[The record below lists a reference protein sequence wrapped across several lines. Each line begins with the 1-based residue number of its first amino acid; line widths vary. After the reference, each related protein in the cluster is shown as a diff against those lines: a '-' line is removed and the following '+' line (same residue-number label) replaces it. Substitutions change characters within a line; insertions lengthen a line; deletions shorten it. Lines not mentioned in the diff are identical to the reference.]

1 MSTLFQK
8 WRNQMNRR
16 TIKNICARSIIDGRG
31 YPTVEVDVVLE
42 NDTMGRASVPIGLST
57 GEHEAK
63 ELRDGG
69 KRYRGLGVQKA
80 VEVVNSVIAP
90 ALIGYDVTKQRHID
104 FLMTHDLDGTP
115 NKGKLG
121 ANAIVGVSMAVARA
135 AASSLGVP
143 LYRYLNPNARVLPV
157 PLFNLIN
164 GGMHASGNL
173 EIQEFI
179 IMPIGA
185 DNFSDAL
192 HIATEVGWVL
202 KDLII
207 KKYGKIAANTGDEG
221 GFVPPMNGV
230 REPLDTLVQAVEMA
244 GFADKIVYGLD
255 IAASH
260 FYDREENLYHFD
272 GKKLTTEAMIDLYK
286 GLCQEYQ
293 IASIEDPLY
302 ENDFEAWAT
311 LTAEVD
317 CQIVG
322 DDFFVTNYE
331 RVTKGIQ
338 MQAANAVLWK
348 INQIGTL
355 TEALDVAELAYRNGY
370 GVQVSERSGETEDPI
385 LADFCVALNAGQVK
399 TGATVRGE
407 RTSKYN
413 QFLRIEQDLGDQ
425 AVYAGANFRW
435 ANL

>member
-8 WRNQMNRR
+8 WRNQMNRT
-16 TIKNICARSIIDGRG
+16 TIKKICARSIIDGRG

-80 VEVVNSVIAP
+80 VEAVNSVIAP
-90 ALIGYDVTKQRHID
+90 ALVGYDVTKQRHID

-115 NKGKLG
+115 NKAKLG
-121 ANAIVGVSMAVARA
+121 ANAIVGVSMATARA
-135 AASSLGVP
+135 AAASLGVP

-179 IMPIGA
+179 IIPIGA

-230 REPLDTLVQAVEMA
+230 R
-244 GFADKIVYGLD
+244 
-255 IAASH
+255 ASH

-272 GKKLTTEAMIDLYK
+272 GKKLTTEEMIGLYK
-286 GLCQEYQ
+286 ELCQEYQ

-322 DDFFVTNYE
+322 DDIFVTNYE

-413 QFLRIEQDLGDQ
+413 QFLRIEEDLGDQ

-435 ANL
+435 ANLKA